1 MSVSRVLPALLLS
14 GQLLFASCI
23 ASSGPQTPTRTP
35 HPSSAPSFDLHG
47 TWTAIV
53 ALTPSETI
61 TDTAQPSSTFTNV
74 PPTPTPCAIP
84 DEVRRQEAGPI
95 YQTAISYAGFGSSQ
109 IVVAGTPALDEY
121 DVQLLTQE
129 AAEDP
134 AAFTV
139 PLSGLSIQTLNDFL
153 AEGSQTLD
161 VSDTRLPFPHQL
173 IAENTLDQLFGEDLR
188 AGWDRFE
195 DQYPDAFGYWQLS
208 SVGLDCQYAQ
218 ALVFIRHVYGYAGMT
233 GTLYLLER
241 DGEEWSVSAEYLL
254 FES

>member
-1 MSVSRVLPALLLS
+1 MRRVLPALLLGS
-14 GQLLFASCI
+14 QIFLASCI
-23 ASSGPQTPTRTP
+23 ASSGPQTPTPTLP
-35 HPSSAPSFDLHG
+35 PSSAPTFDLHA

-53 ALTPSETI
+53 ALTPSATA
-61 TDTAQPSSTFTNV
+61 TDTAQPSPTFTDV
-74 PPTPTPCAIP
+74 PPTPIPCAIP
-84 DEVRRQEAGPI
+84 DELRRREAGPI
-95 YQTAISYAGFGSSQ
+95 YQSAISYTGFGSRQ
-109 IVVAGTPALDEY
+109 IIVAETPPLDEY

-129 AAEDP
+129 AAEEP

-153 AEGSQTLD
+153 AVGAQRLD
-161 VSDTRLPFPHQL
+161 VSGTPLPFPHQSISEHTLQQL
-173 IAENTLDQLFGEDLR
+173 IGEDLQ

-195 DQYPDAFGYWQLS
+195 AQYPDASGYWELS

-218 ALVFIRHVYGYAGMT
+218 ALAFIRHVYGYAGMT

-241 DGEEWSVSAEYLL
+241 NGDEWFVSDEYVL